1 MFGGGGQRMKPCSTD
16 SKAEARPEEIQPPPI
31 IHRQKVLPEIIIYVP
46 FQNVYPQPE
55 ASK

>member
-1 MFGGGGQRMKPCSTD
+1 MKPCSAD

-31 IHRQKVLPEIIIYVP
+31 IHRQKVLPEVIIYVP